1 MGKKK
6 IGNDKNSQI
15 SSSADKGV
23 VVLSLLALSL
33 LKSFGEIHSGKMSLQ
48 CQMLC
53 PTEGWLGALW
63 EWSIHVLN
71 QRESQSV
78 VVLSRTLVY
87 FSQKSKKNQSQWS
100 LPSSG
105 CIAFHL
111 LNSWRLH
118 TWVPGFTEL
127 KWSSLGI
134 YLFNMDLWISQQ
146 AFPSYSSKETTRIQ
160 TVLII

>member
-23 VVLSLLALSL
+23 MVLSLLVLSL
-33 LKSFGEIHSGKMSLQ
+33 LKSFGEIHGGKMSLQ
-48 CQMLC
+48 YQMLC

-63 EWSIHVLN
+63 EWGIHVLN
-71 QRESQSV
+71 QRESQTV
-78 VVLSRTLVY
+78 VVLSSTLVY
-87 FSQKSKKNQSQWS
+87 FSQRSKKNQSQWS

-105 CIAFHL
+105 FNTFHL

-118 TWVPGFTEL
+118 TWVPGFTEA
-127 KWSSLGI
+127 SLGI
-134 YLFNMDLWISQQ
+134 YLFNMDLWTSQQ
-146 AFPSYSSKETTRIQ
+146 AFPSYSGKETTRIQ
-160 TVLII
+160 TALII